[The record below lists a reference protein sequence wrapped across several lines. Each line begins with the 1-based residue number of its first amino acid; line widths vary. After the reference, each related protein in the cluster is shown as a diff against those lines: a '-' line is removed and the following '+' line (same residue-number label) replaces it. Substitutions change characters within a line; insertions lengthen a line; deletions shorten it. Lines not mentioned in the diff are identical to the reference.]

1 MRNLFVGSML
11 LVALIHALPVAGLLG
26 VSKLETLY
34 GVVVRDPNLEL
45 MLRHRAVLFGLL
57 AAFIAYA
64 AFRPE
69 LHRLALILAFGSVI
83 SFLALAWSIGGYNG
97 ALSRVVW
104 ADVIALA
111 ALIVATAVHLLRSGA
126 TLSQTA

>member
-69 LHRLALILAFGSVI
+69 LHRLALILAFVSVI